1 MFVYTARSALEDLK
15 RKNAENKNAENIN
28 SENNNDNSQNGVSN
42 GNKKGKRFTSK
53 IVKKAGSETPSVNG
67 DKVDESV
74 KVDEIRFPDY
84 FPSHLKLFIED
95 DLAERRHEIEK
106 QAAEEVFSFTSNYYF
121 IQLKLNPFFLV
132 LISINIIFL
141 LNFTI

>member
-15 RKNAENKNAENIN
+15 RKNAENKNAENII
-28 SENNNDNSQNGVSN
+28 SENKNDNSQNGVSN

-106 QAAEEVFSFTSNYYF
+106 QAAEEVFTWNYYF
-121 IQLKLNPFFLV
+121 IQLKLKPFFLV

>member
-28 SENNNDNSQNGVSN
+28 SENKNDNSQNGVSN

-106 QAAEEVFSFTSNYYF
+106 QAAEEVFTWNYYF
-121 IQLKLNPFFLV
+121 IQLKLKPFFLV